1 MALQTCPT
9 CSGAGAVQNVKTG
22 HGQQCPACSGN
33 GIVSGGFDDQD
44 FWYPI
49 NPPQLTA
56 NQVGV
61 NATVTIDN
69 DADFLCDRFI
79 ASSTGLFSVTLTDK
93 FRSRPF
99 SPNTAINGENCAGTA
114 QLPFWLPNPFVIR
127 RNAVIL
133 GVFND
138 RSAALNTIQ
147 FCLVGRK
154 LL

>member
-22 HGQQCPACSGN
+22 QGQQCPACAGN

-49 NPPQLTA
+49 NPTQLTA
-56 NQVGV
+56 NQLGV
-61 NATVTIDN
+61 IATVTVDN

-79 ASSTGLFSVTLTDK
+79 ASSTGLFSMILLDK

-99 SPNTAINGENCAGTA
+99 SPAAINGENFAGTA
-114 QLPFWLPNPFVIR
+114 QLPLWLPNPFIIR
-127 RNAVIL
+127 RNAVMQ
-133 GVFND
+133 GTFND
-138 RSAALNTIQ
+138 RSGAPNTIQ
-147 FCLVGRK
+147 FLLVGRK

>member
-9 CSGAGAVQNVKTG
+9 CSGAGAVQNIKTG
-22 HGQQCPACSGN
+22 QGQQCPACG
-33 GIVSGGFDDQD
+33 GTGQVSGGFDDQD

-49 NPPQLTA
+49 NPTQLTA
-56 NQVGV
+56 LQLGV

-79 ASSTGLFSVTLTDK
+79 ASSTGIFSVTLTDK

-99 SPNTAINGENCAGTA
+99 SPNTAINGENFAGTA
-114 QLPFWLPNPFVIR
+114 QLPLWLPNPFVIR
-127 RNAVIL
+127 KNAVVL

-138 RSAALNTIQ
+138 RSGANNTIQ

>member
-22 HGQQCPACSGN
+22 QGQQCPACSGN
-33 GIVSGGFDDQD
+33 GVVSGGFDDQD

-49 NPPQLTA
+49 NPVQLTA

-61 NATVTIDN
+61 IATVTIDN

-79 ASSTGLFSVTLTDK
+79 SSSTGLYSIDLYDK
-93 FRSRPF
+93 FRSRHF
-99 SPNTAINGENCAGTA
+99 SPSPINSENFAGTA
-114 QLPFWLPNPFVIR
+114 QLPLWLPNPFIIR
-127 RNAVIL
+127 KNAVVQ
-133 GVFND
+133 GTFND
-138 RSAALNTIQ
+138 RSAANNTIQ
-147 FCLVGRK
+147 FALVGRK